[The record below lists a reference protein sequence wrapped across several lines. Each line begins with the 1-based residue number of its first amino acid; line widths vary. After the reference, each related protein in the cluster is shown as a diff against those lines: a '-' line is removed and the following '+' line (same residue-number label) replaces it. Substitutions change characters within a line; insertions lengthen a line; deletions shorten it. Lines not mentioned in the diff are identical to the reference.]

1 MALPVR
7 RGGPLAERRFPGWG
21 TDPLAEFNDL
31 IGRMGTLLEST
42 MGGAMG
48 SMTEGMAAWSPLAD
62 LSETD
67 DAYLVEV
74 EVPGVKREDLDI
86 EMTERELTITGEFK
100 ERERTGMLRRSTRRR
115 GRFEYRAALPGDISP
130 ENVEATLDNGV
141 LTVKVPKAEAT
152 KSRRIEITS
161 GH

>member
-48 SMTEGMAAWSPLAD
+48 SMTEGMAWSPLAD

-100 ERERTGMLRRSTRRR
+100 ERERTGMLRRSTRRT

-141 LTVKVPKAEAT
+141 LTVKVPKAEAA

-161 GH
+161 GQ

>member
-1 MALPVR
+1 MTLPVR
-7 RGGPLAERRFPGWG
+7 RGGPLAERRLPGWG
-21 TDPLAEFNDL
+21 TDPLTEFNDL
-31 IGRMGTLLEST
+31 FGRMGTLLEST

-48 SMTEGMAAWSPLAD
+48 PMTQGMAWSPLAD

-115 GRFEYRAALPGDISP
+115 GRFEYRAALPGDINP
-130 ENVEATLDNGV
+130 EHIEATLEGGV
-141 LTVKVPKAEAT
+141 LTVTVPKAGTTEA
-152 KSRRIEITS
+152 RHIEITS

>member
-1 MALPVR
+1 
-7 RGGPLAERRFPGWG
+7 
-21 TDPLAEFNDL
+21 
-31 IGRMGTLLEST
+31 MGTLLEST

>member
-48 SMTEGMAAWSPLAD
+48 SMTEGMAWSPLAD

-100 ERERTGMLRRSTRRR
+100 ERERTGMLRRSTRRT

>member
-1 MALPVR
+1 MTLPVR
-7 RGGPLAERRFPGWG
+7 RGGPLTERRFPGWG

-31 IGRMGTLLEST
+31 FGRMGTLLEST

-48 SMTEGMAAWSPLAD
+48 PMTEGMAWSPLAD

-115 GRFEYRAALPGDISP
+115 GRFEYRAALPGDINP

-141 LTVKVPKAEAT
+141 LTVKVPKAETT
-152 KSRRIEITS
+152 KARHIEITS